1 MKTFKTVRNPSNSR
15 ISKVSRIFAIILAL
29 CFCLPIFS
37 VTASAKSAKST
48 AEAKPSDLIQV
59 VAEQTGLEPN
69 IDALMEAGYLSA
81 AEKRHLEKYN
91 AFSYAV
97 AWHVLLPAFGIYPYP
112 AEFYPDISPCS
123 SWSNGTV
130 YADARAAG
138 ILLGLVDPSIEPN
151 YAISKS
157 DFTALVNKL
166 KTSPKL
172 PILQTDNPYVNAYE
186 DAIASGEAA
195 PWDIHSYRGRN
206 SLLSAYDL
214 IPAGWLATFQ
224 SLEYD
229 VHFRLP
235 TSRTP
240 KIPGHTAAGVTNY
253 AEKFIAV
260 ENCNPRATLHE
271 FAHFA
276 AKYAGLYVDDMER
289 CYEHESSKVIAIIG
303 IYSSLDFSEYLAEFA
318 SYWLLHP
325 NDQSILRELAPETTA
340 LTEYLFHVLD
350 YNIPVKTTA

>member
-15 ISKVSRIFAIILAL
+15 ISKVSRIFALILAL
-29 CFCLPIFS
+29 CFC
-37 VTASAKSAKST
+37 
-48 AEAKPSDLIQV
+48 
-59 VAEQTGLEPN
+59 
-69 IDALMEAGYLSA
+69 
-81 AEKRHLEKYN
+81 
-91 AFSYAV
+91 
-97 AWHVLLPAFGIYPYP
+97 
-112 AEFYPDISPCS
+112 
-123 SWSNGTV
+123 
-130 YADARAAG
+130 
-138 ILLGLVDPSIEPN
+138 
-151 YAISKS
+151 
-157 DFTALVNKL
+157 
-166 KTSPKL
+166 L

-289 CYEHESSKVIAIIG
+289 CYEHESSKVIANG
-303 IYSSLDFSEYLAEFA
+303 DS
-318 SYWLLHP
+318 
-325 NDQSILRELAPETTA
+325 
-340 LTEYLFHVLD
+340 
-350 YNIPVKTTA
+350 